1 MDAVQF
7 IRELVLF
14 RSGCFCECKTER
26 AQEFFQIGAL
36 LDRVLVTALIIRK
49 LNNLVGEHVSD
60 VLESFGRMRASW
72 VQA

>member
-1 MDAVQF
+1 VQDG
-7 IRELVLF
+7 ES
-14 RSGCFCECKTER
+14 SGV
-26 AQEFFQIGAL
+26 FQIGAL